1 MALPATGNTIT
12 MTQIFNH
19 FSASGAYSL
28 GNLGTYIGIS
38 TGNTILMSAG
48 FGGQQ

>member
-19 FSASGAYSL
+19 FSASGAYSI

-38 TGNTILMSAG
+38 AGNQLSMSAG
-48 FGGQQ
+48 FGGR

>member
-19 FSASGAYSL
+19 FSAAGAYSI
-28 GNLGTYIGIS
+28 GNLGSYIGIS
-38 TGNTILMSAG
+38 SGTTLSMSAG
-48 FGGQQ
+48 FGGR